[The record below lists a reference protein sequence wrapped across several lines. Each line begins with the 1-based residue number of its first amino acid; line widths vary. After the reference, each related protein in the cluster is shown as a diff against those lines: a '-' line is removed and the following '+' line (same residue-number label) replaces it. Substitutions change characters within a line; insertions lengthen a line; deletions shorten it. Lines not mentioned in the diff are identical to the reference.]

1 MNLSLSR
8 GSVRK
13 PMNPARRNTFLAFS
27 GLLIAGLIG
36 VWIWSNHVAQEN
48 AAREASERE
57 AVETRARD
65 RQREE
70 SQSLMPEQVE
80 NVSLGMTVEEVRA
93 AGHDI
98 HPPHGRPVDE
108 RMNLR
113 LYEERLANGAQIMF
127 GFSDTTGNLM
137 QIQLM
142 SLLPQLAA
150 IPVHLSAMNERYGT
164 PSGIWDCPDTEGVP
178 TRRFTWRHAHT
189 AIADVFLVYNN
200 RASLTF
206 YIATPETIQ
215 RSLHMSQC
223 APVPRER
230 LEQFPTATAEQIQ
243 RLTQGQ

>member
-1 MNLSLSR
+1 
-8 GSVRK
+8 
-13 PMNPARRNTFLAFS
+13 MNPTRRNTLLALSALVIVSLGGFWVWSVRTPS
-27 GLLIAGLIG
+27 G
-36 VWIWSNHVAQEN
+36 NPRH
-48 AAREASERE
+48 EAEQVE
-57 AVETRARD
+57 AMQTRARA

-70 SQSLMPEQVE
+70 SQSLMPEQVA
-80 NVSLGMTVEEVRA
+80 NLSLGMTVEEVRA

-98 HPPHGRPVDE
+98 HPPQGRPVDA
-108 RMNLR
+108 RMHLR
-113 LYEERLANGAQIMF
+113 LFEERLANGAQIMF
-127 GFSDTTGNLM
+127 GFSDTTGNLV

-142 SLLPQLAA
+142 SLLPRLDA

-230 LEQFPTATAEQIQ
+230 LEQFPTATPEQIQ

>member
-1 MNLSLSR
+1 
-8 GSVRK
+8 
-13 PMNPARRNTFLAFS
+13 MNPARRNTFLALS
-27 GLLIAGLIG
+27 ALLIVSLGG
-36 VWIWSNHVAQEN
+36 FWIWSMRTPEGNPQHEADQVAAIE
-48 AAREASERE
+48 ARARE
-57 AVETRARD
+57 

-70 SQSLMPEQVE
+70 SQSLMPEQVA

-98 HPPHGRPVDE
+98 HAPQGRPTDA
-108 RMNLR
+108 RMHLR
-113 LYEERLANGAQIMF
+113 LFEERLANGAQIMF
-127 GFSDTTGNLM
+127 GFSDSTGHLV

-142 SLLPQLAA
+142 SLLPRLDA

-178 TRRFTWRHAHT
+178 TRRFTWRHSHT
-189 AIADVFLVYNN
+189 AIADVFLIYNN

-230 LEQFPTATAEQIQ
+230 LEQFPTATPEQIQ

>member
-1 MNLSLSR
+1 MT
-8 GSVRK
+8 
-13 PMNPARRNTFLAFS
+13 PARRNTFLALSALF
-27 GLLIAGLIG
+27 LAGLIG
-36 VWIWSNHVAQEN
+36 VWLWSNHVAQETEQ
-48 AAREASERE
+48 REASERE
-57 AVETRARD
+57 EVAARARE

-70 SQSLMPEQVE
+70 SQSLMPEPVA
-80 NVSLGMTVEEVRA
+80 NLSLGMTVEEVRA

-98 HPPHGRPVDE
+98 HPPQGRQADE
-108 RMNLR
+108 RMHLR
-113 LYEERLANGAQIMF
+113 LFEERLANGAQIMF
-127 GFSDTTGNLM
+127 GFSDSTGNLM

-142 SLLPQLAA
+142 SLLPQLEA

-200 RASLTF
+200 RASLTL

-215 RSLHMSQC
+215 RSLQMSQC
-223 APVPRER
+223 TPVPRER
-230 LEQFPTATAEQIQ
+230 LDNFPTATAEQIQ

>member
-1 MNLSLSR
+1 MT
-8 GSVRK
+8 
-13 PMNPARRNTFLAFS
+13 PARRNTFLALSALF
-27 GLLIAGLIG
+27 LAGLIG
-36 VWIWSNHVAQEN
+36 VWLWSNHVAQETEQ
-48 AAREASERE
+48 REASERE
-57 AVETRARD
+57 EVAARARE

-70 SQSLMPEQVE
+70 SQSLMPEPVA
-80 NVSLGMTVEEVRA
+80 NLSLGMTVEEVRA

-98 HPPHGRPVDE
+98 HPPQGRQADE
-108 RMNLR
+108 RMHLR
-113 LYEERLANGAQIMF
+113 LFEERLANGAQIMF
-127 GFSDTTGNLM
+127 GFSDSTGNLM

-142 SLLPQLAA
+142 SLLPQLDA

-200 RASLTF
+200 RASLTL

-215 RSLHMSQC
+215 RSLQMSQC
-223 APVPRER
+223 TPVPRER
-230 LEQFPTATAEQIQ
+230 LDNFPTATAEQIQ

>member
-1 MNLSLSR
+1 MT
-8 GSVRK
+8 
-13 PMNPARRNTFLAFS
+13 PARRNTLLALTT
-27 GLLIAGLIG
+27 LLLAGLIG
-36 VWIWSNHVAQEN
+36 AWLWSNRVAEET

-57 AVETRARD
+57 AIATRARA
-65 RQREE
+65 RQHEE
-70 SQSLMPEQVE
+70 SQNLMPEPVAD
-80 NVSLGMTVEEVRA
+80 VALGMTVEEVRA

-98 HPPHGRPVDE
+98 HPPQGRPTDE
-108 RMNLR
+108 RMHLR
-113 LYEERLANGAQIMF
+113 LFEERLANGAQIMF
-127 GFSDTTGNLM
+127 GFSDTSGHLM
-137 QIQLM
+137 QVQLM
-142 SLLPQLAA
+142 SLLPQLEA

-223 APVPRER
+223 TPVPRER
-230 LEQFPTATAEQIQ
+230 LDNFPTATAEQIQ